1 MWREQDNKLVKEFS
15 FPDFKT
21 ALAFVNKV
29 GELAEKANHHPDI
42 ELGWGRARINLTTHD
57 AGGITDRD
65 RTLAKEID
73 AL

>member
-15 FPDFKT
+15 FPDFKS